1 MGNAI
6 LLILLLVI
14 LVVPSLMLQRKQK
27 RRMDEIRAIQES
39 LVLGDRVVTTAGIY
53 GVVRGITAST
63 VDLEI
68 SRGVNVTFEKAAVMK
83 KADITESA
91 PAEEV
96 RPAESAE
103 NEIHPED
110 R

>member
-27 RRMDEIRAIQES
+27 RHMDEIRTMQES

-53 GVVRGITAST
+53 GVVRGITADT

-68 SRGVNVTFEKAAVMK
+68 SRGVNVTFEKMAIIK
-83 KADITESA
+83 KANVTEDSQVA
-91 PAEEV
+91 A
-96 RPAESAE
+96 ADADD
-103 NEIHPED
+103 HPENS
-110 R
+110 

>member
-27 RRMDEIRAIQES
+27 RHMDEIRTMQES

-53 GVVRGITAST
+53 GVVRGITADT

-68 SRGVNVTFEKAAVMK
+68 SRGVNVTFEKMAIIK
-83 KADITESA
+83 KVNVTEESHVAEPDADD
-91 PAEEV
+91 
-96 RPAESAE
+96 
-103 NEIHPED
+103 HPENF
-110 R
+110 

>member
-27 RRMDEIRAIQES
+27 RRMDEIRVLQEN
-39 LVLGDRVVTTAGIY
+39 LLLGDRVVTTAGIH
-53 GVVRGITAST
+53 GVVRGITRET

-68 SRGVNVTFEKAAVMK
+68 SRGVNVTFEKIAVMK
-83 KADITESA
+83 KAETTEA
-91 PAEEV
+91 VTEPTTGTEE
-96 RPAESAE
+96 A
-103 NEIHPED
+103 I
-110 R
+110 

>member
-27 RRMDEIRAIQES
+27 RHMDEIRTMQES

-53 GVVRGITAST
+53 GVVRGITADT

-68 SRGVNVTFEKAAVMK
+68 SRGVNVTFEKMAIIKKVNVTEEPHVAAPD
-83 KADITESA
+83 ADD
-91 PAEEV
+91 
-96 RPAESAE
+96 
-103 NEIHPED
+103 HPENS
-110 R
+110 

>member
-27 RRMDEIRAIQES
+27 RHMDEIRTMQES

-53 GVVRGITAST
+53 GVVRGITADT

-68 SRGVNVTFEKAAVMK
+68 SRGVNVTFEKMAIIKKVNVTEGSHVAAPD
-83 KADITESA
+83 ADD
-91 PAEEV
+91 
-96 RPAESAE
+96 
-103 NEIHPED
+103 HPENF
-110 R
+110 